1 MSTNPFLNT
10 RVEFHILQSF
20 PVTCLN
26 RDDVGSPKT
35 AVVGGVTRARVSS
48 QCWKRQ
54 VRMMLHELGVKIGT
68 RSKLVNQQI
77 AAKCREH
84 GATDE
89 QAQSC
94 GDVIAKAIVKDTLY
108 FFTDTE
114 VEEFAKYA
122 QSKNFDAG
130 AVSDKD
136 IQKLSKKALKLAVD
150 GLDIALFGRM
160 VAQAPELNV
169 QAASS
174 FSHAIST
181 HAVNN
186 EIEFFTALD
195 DLDTAAGH
203 LDNLEFSSATYY
215 RYVSLD
221 LGQLY
226 ESLQGE
232 DLPKSVEAFT
242 KALFLAIP
250 VARQSTMSGACGW
263 DYAKVL
269 VRTGQCVQL
278 SFDKPVRAKDGFLE
292 PSIAALKSDL
302 EKKEKLFGSLFGK
315 KMEFEVGG
323 KDNEGIDELLEAL
336 NKTIGDING

>member
-1 MSTNPFLNT
+1 
-10 RVEFHILQSF
+10 
-20 PVTCLN
+20 
-26 RDDVGSPKT
+26 
-35 AVVGGVTRARVSS
+35 
-48 QCWKRQ
+48 
-54 VRMMLHELGVKIGT
+54 MMLHELGVKIGT

-186 EIEFFTALD
+186 EIEFSQLWTTLIRRRVILTIWSFLPRPTIATFRSIL
-195 DLDTAAGH
+195 GSFM
-203 LDNLEFSSATYY
+203 NL
-215 RYVSLD
+215 
-221 LGQLY
+221 
-226 ESLQGE
+226 
-232 DLPKSVEAFT
+232 
-242 KALFLAIP
+242 
-250 VARQSTMSGACGW
+250 C
-263 DYAKVL
+263 
-269 VRTGQCVQL
+269 
-278 SFDKPVRAKDGFLE
+278 RAK
-292 PSIAALKSDL
+292 ICRKA
-302 EKKEKLFGSLFGK
+302 
-315 KMEFEVGG
+315 
-323 KDNEGIDELLEAL
+323 
-336 NKTIGDING
+336 